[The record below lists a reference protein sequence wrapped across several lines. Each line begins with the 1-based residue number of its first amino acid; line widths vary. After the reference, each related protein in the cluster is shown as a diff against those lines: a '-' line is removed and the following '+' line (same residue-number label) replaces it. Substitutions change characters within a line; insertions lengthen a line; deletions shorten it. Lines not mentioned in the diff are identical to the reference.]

1 MVYHDDEDCRFIGNN
16 GTYILGYTA
25 SYSRSVGCLDVVL
38 KRKFVPLTGN
48 EME

>member
-1 MVYHDDEDCRFIGNN
+1 VVYHDDEDYRFTGNN

-25 SYSRSVGCLDVVL
+25 SYTRRVGCLDVVL

-48 EME
+48 GME